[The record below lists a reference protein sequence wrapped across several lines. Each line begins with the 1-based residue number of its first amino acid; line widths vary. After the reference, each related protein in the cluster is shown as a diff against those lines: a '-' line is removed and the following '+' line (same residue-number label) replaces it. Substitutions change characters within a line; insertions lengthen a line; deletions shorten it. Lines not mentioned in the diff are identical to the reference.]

1 MSRNN
6 EMQSDKVNI
15 VASVITVSR
24 MYFACNKRTRHEM
37 RIDLFSCGTYI
48 WPQTDFRWRFI
59 WHITRRQ
66 ILGFGRRFCTLPPRC
81 RVQM

>member
-24 MYFACNKRTRHEM
+24 MYFSCNKRTRHEM

-48 WPQTDFRWRFI
+48 WPQTEFRCRFI
-59 WHITRRQ
+59 SHITRRP
-66 ILGFGRRFCTLPPRC
+66 IVGFSRSFCTHPPRC
-81 RVQM
+81 GV